1 MDKNRFYERIYK
13 IDDIDN
19 FAKIVCD
26 EYNLGDYKNIKIIE
40 IGYEDFNAIITTSL
54 EKYFLKIYRN
64 ERSDE
69 EVKNV
74 IERANISE
82 RENINSPKILK
93 NSSGNIL
100 TVLKYNDFTFRLSI
114 MEYINGKNFFELG
127 ECASEDELIK
137 IADLASQFGNI
148 DYKPIF
154 VYDSWAISSFIE
166 EFEKKKSYI
175 SEENLK
181 LIQPI
186 YDKFKNFDYELLPKS
201 FTHGDIILTNV
212 IKDEEGEF
220 WIVDYSVSNYNVRL
234 NEIVVASSDFGI
246 IDNEKEESE
255 KRIKLMFERWAEKVN
270 ATEQERK
277 AFEML
282 FRVENA
288 IYILNPSY
296 EIAMGNDSKENQM
309 YLELG
314 KYGLTLD
321 VNMLS

>member
-1 MDKNRFYERIYK
+1 MDSNRFYERINK

-19 FAKIVCD
+19 FSKIVCD

-54 EKYFLKIYRN
+54 GKYFLKIYRN
-64 ERSDE
+64 ERSDK

-74 IERANISE
+74 VERANISE
-82 RENINSPKILK
+82 RENIKSPKILK

-100 TVLKYNDFTFRLSI
+100 TILKYNDSTFRLSI

-127 ECASEDELIK
+127 ESASEDELIK

-148 DYKPIF
+148 DYKPNF
-154 VYDSWAISSFIE
+154 VYDFWAISSFIE

-186 YDKFKNFDYELLPKS
+186 YDRFKNFDYESLPKS

-234 NEIVVASSDFGI
+234 NEIVVTSSDFGI

-277 AFEML
+277 AFELL

-296 EIAMGNDSKENQM
+296 EIAMGNDSEENQM

>member
-1 MDKNRFYERIYK
+1 MDSNRFYERINK

-54 EKYFLKIYRN
+54 GKYFLKIYRN

-82 RENINSPKILK
+82 RENIKSPKILK

-100 TVLKYNDFTFRLSI
+100 TVLKYNDSTFRLSI

-127 ECASEDELIK
+127 ESASEDELIK

-148 DYKPIF
+148 DYKPNF
-154 VYDSWAISSFIE
+154 VYDFWAISSFTE

-186 YDKFKNFDYELLPKS
+186 YDRFKNFDYESLPKS

-212 IKDEEGEF
+212 IKDDEGEF

-277 AFEML
+277 AFEIL

-296 EIAMGNDSKENQM
+296 EIAMGNDSEENQM